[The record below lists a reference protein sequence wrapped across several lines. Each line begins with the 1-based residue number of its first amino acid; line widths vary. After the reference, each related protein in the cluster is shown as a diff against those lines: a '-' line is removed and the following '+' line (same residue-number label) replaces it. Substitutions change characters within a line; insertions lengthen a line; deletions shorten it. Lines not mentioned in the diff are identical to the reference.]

1 MRKFSKYSK
10 SPVGEEPK
18 QIKKINEEDILKVRI
33 LNLMDQFLRV
43 QTYGPVNRYQVAGLM
58 KVSGKEIFLEAL
70 IDLMKNNESDRDVKI
85 LESLKSEVLDWKVI
99 DSKIDQIRSKNN
111 DLYSQR
117 LRLRSLCEMYRDDEE
132 VLMEMIRLSSDKISD
147 NERSLRVIA
156 CDDLKEIDQN
166 IINKIKDIY
175 NSKY

>member
-117 LRLRSLCEMYRDDEE
+117 LRLRSLCEIYRDDEE

-175 NSKY
+175 NS

>member
-117 LRLRSLCEMYRDDEE
+117 LRLRSLCEIYRDDEE

-147 NERSLRVIA
+147 DEKSLRVIA

-175 NSKY
+175 NS

>member
-70 IDLMKNNESDRDVKI
+70 IDLMKNNESDRNVKI

-147 NERSLRVIA
+147 NERSLRVIT

>member
-70 IDLMKNNESDRDVKI
+70 IDLMKNNESDRNVKI